1 MSCSIRK
8 HVETECGDVSEK
20 VHRNPDIL
28 LVSMCKRNI
37 DGHLRTV
44 GLPDVTSEAA
54 LILARIGIFKYDDDV
69 LARYTV
75 CPKHRYQ
82 LGGGW

>member
-20 VHRNPDIL
+20 VHLNPEIL
-28 LVSMCKRNI
+28 PLSMCKRKI

-44 GLPDVTSEAA
+44 GLPDVTSEAD
-54 LILARIGIFKYDDDV
+54 LILVRIGIFEYDNKT
-69 LARYTV
+69 LA
-75 CPKHRYQ
+75 C
-82 LGGGW
+82 